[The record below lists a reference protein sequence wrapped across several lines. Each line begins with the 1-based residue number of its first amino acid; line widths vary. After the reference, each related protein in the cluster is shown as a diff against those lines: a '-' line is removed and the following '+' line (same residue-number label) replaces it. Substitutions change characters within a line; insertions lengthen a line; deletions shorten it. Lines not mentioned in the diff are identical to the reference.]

1 MDLGRLVGLSAAGV
15 NTINNIITKHVPM
28 TQFCFSIFHLF
39 IVLILDRAVQHKRGL
54 FRQENYW
61 FCSQI
66 QTILA
71 LEC

>member
-1 MDLGRLVGLSAAGV
+1 MPTRVRFYRTTGMDLGRLVGLSAAGV

-54 FRQENYW
+54 FRQENY
-61 FCSQI
+61 
-66 QTILA
+66 
-71 LEC
+71 